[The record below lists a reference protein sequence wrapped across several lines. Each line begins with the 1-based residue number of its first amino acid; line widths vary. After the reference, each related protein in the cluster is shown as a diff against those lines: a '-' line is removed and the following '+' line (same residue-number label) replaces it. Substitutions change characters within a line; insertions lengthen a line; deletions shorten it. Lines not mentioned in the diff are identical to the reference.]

1 LPGNGLRSTT
11 MRGDLNRAVEA
22 VQYFGGIFPFAP
34 GLVMEHHA
42 GRRGT
47 VPAVARA
54 KIQMMNEGIET

>member
-34 GLVMEHHA
+34 GPVMEHHA